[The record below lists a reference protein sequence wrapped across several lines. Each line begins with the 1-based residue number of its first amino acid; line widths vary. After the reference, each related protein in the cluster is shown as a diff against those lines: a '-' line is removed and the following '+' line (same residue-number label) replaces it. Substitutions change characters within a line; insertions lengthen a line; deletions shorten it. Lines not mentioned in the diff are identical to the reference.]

1 MNELTLAELKVSQG
15 RLPRVTQG
23 QTNEEEKRPINSSW
37 NKHANDVGNAIRGL
51 TLNELTLAELK
62 ENQGGSPRVTQGQA
76 NEEKK
81 RPINSSGNKHA
92 YEGGKTT
99 TQ

>member
-15 RLPRVTQG
+15 
-23 QTNEEEKRPINSSW
+23 
-37 NKHANDVGNAIRGL
+37 GL
-51 TLNELTLAELK
+51 ARF
-62 ENQGGSPRVTQGQA
+62 PQGQA

-92 YEGGKTT
+92 NEAGKTLLGG
-99 TQ
+99 